1 MPRRIARADHER
13 LIMTLSYVKQ
23 DSELI
28 LSTLDKG
35 LHVLEALADV
45 GPATGLS
52 LTELSR
58 MLGMHRTTLLRM
70 LTTLQARGYVSRDPI
85 SDRYQLGM
93 KVLALS
99 ATLLRRL
106 DIRQVA
112 RPTLQAL
119 CAETGE
125 LVHLVVLD
133 DGAVVTVERLEGN
146 QTISLRTELGARR
159 PAYCTASGKAILA
172 TLPAAEVA
180 AILARGMPPMTPRT
194 ITSPAMMEEH
204 LVEVQRRGFAWDD
217 EERNEGVRCVAAPI
231 FGHEGR
237 AVGAVSIAAPLLRT
251 PWERLWSLGNAVAR
265 AAVTVSQELGHQYA
279 HVAVAHDKST

>member
-1 MPRRIARADHER
+1 
-13 LIMTLSYVKQ
+13 MTLSYIKQ

-35 LHVLEALADV
+35 LHVLEVLAEV
-45 GPATGLS
+45 ESVAGLT

-70 LTTLQARGYVSRDPI
+70 LTTLQARGYVSRDPV

-112 RPTLQAL
+112 RPMLQAL

-133 DGAVVTVERLEGN
+133 DSAVVTIERLEGN

-172 TLPAAEVA
+172 TMSAGEVA
-180 AILARGMPPMTPRT
+180 AILAHGMPPMTPRT
-194 ITSPAMMEEH
+194 ITSPAVMEQH
-204 LVEVQRRGFAWDD
+204 LAEVLRRGFAWDD

-237 AVGAVSIAAPLLRT
+237 AVGAVSIAAPMLRT
-251 PWERLWSLGNAVAR
+251 PWERLWSLGDAVTR
-265 AAVTVSQELGHQYA
+265 AAVAVSRELGYQDA
-279 HVAVAHDKST
+279 RGTVLPDEGQAAAGR